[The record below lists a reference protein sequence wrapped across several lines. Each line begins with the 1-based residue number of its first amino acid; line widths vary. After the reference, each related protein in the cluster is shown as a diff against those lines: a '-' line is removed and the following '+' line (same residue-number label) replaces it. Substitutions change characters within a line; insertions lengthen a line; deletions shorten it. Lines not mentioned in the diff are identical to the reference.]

1 MTAEPTLFV
10 TAALVAALGTVV
22 SALAF
27 RGYRRHDSA
36 TMGLLAVGV
45 FCVAVLPFPIGYGLA
60 PLFALSDA
68 ATLLCILVAH
78 IAGLVAML
86 ASLDA
91 V

>member
-1 MTAEPTLFV
+1 MIAEPLLFA
-10 TAALVAALGTVV
+10 TAALVAALGSVAAV
-22 SALAF
+22 LAA
-27 RGYRRHDSA
+27 RGYRRHDST

-60 PLFALSDA
+60 PLLALSDA
-68 ATLLCILVAH
+68 ATLLWILLAH

-91 V
+91 A